1 MYDHLN
7 KIEEARMLDL
17 SRYIG
22 LGERE
27 IGLLLAVVMGL
38 LIAGFVLLIF
48 LSERSATKQKTNQAQ
63 PLNTNKDKQ
72 DPSESQN
79 IEL

>member
-1 MYDHLN
+1 MRLPW
-7 KIEEARMLDL
+7 
-17 SRYIG
+17 
-22 LGERE
+22 
-27 IGLLLAVVMGL
+27 LAVIMGL
-38 LIAGFVLLIF
+38 LIAGFILIIF

-63 PLNTNKDKQ
+63 PLDTNKDKQ

>member
-7 KIEEARMLDL
+7 KYEEARMLDL

-27 IGLLLAVVMGL
+27 IGLLLAVIMGL
-38 LIAGFVLLIF
+38 LISGFILVIF
-48 LSERSATKQKTNQAQ
+48 LSELYFPVFET
-63 PLNTNKDKQ
+63 
-72 DPSESQN
+72 
-79 IEL
+79 

>member
-1 MYDHLN
+1 
-7 KIEEARMLDL
+7 MLDL

-27 IGLLLAVVMGL
+27 VGLLLAVVMGL
-38 LIAGFVLLIF
+38 LISGFILVIF
-48 LSERSATKQKTNQAQ
+48 LSERSATKQKTKPAQ
-63 PLNTNKDKQ
+63 PFDTNKDKQ

>member
-1 MYDHLN
+1 
-7 KIEEARMLDL
+7 MLDL

-27 IGLLLAVVMGL
+27 VGLLLAVVMGL
-38 LIAGFVLLIF
+38 LISGFILVIF
-48 LSERSATKQKTNQAQ
+48 LSERRVTKQKTNQAQ
-63 PLNTNKDKQ
+63 PFDTNNKDKQ
-72 DPSESQN
+72 DPSESQS

>member
-1 MYDHLN
+1 
-7 KIEEARMLDL
+7 MLDL

-27 IGLLLAVVMGL
+27 VGLLLAVIMGL
-38 LIAGFVLLIF
+38 LISGFILVIF

-63 PLNTNKDKQ
+63 PFDTHKDKQ

>member
-1 MYDHLN
+1 
-7 KIEEARMLDL
+7 MLDL

-27 IGLLLAVVMGL
+27 VGLLLAVVMGL
-38 LIAGFVLLIF
+38 LISGFILVIF

-63 PLNTNKDKQ
+63 PFDTTHKDKQ

>member
-1 MYDHLN
+1 
-7 KIEEARMLDL
+7 MLDL

-27 IGLLLAVVMGL
+27 VGLLLAVIMGL
-38 LIAGFVLLIF
+38 LISGFILVIF
-48 LSERSATKQKTNQAQ
+48 LSERSATKQKTKLAQ
-63 PLNTNKDKQ
+63 PFDTNKDKQ
-72 DPSESQN
+72 DPSESQS

>member
-1 MYDHLN
+1 
-7 KIEEARMLDL
+7 MLDL

-27 IGLLLAVVMGL
+27 VGLLLAVIMGL
-38 LIAGFVLLIF
+38 LISGFILVIF
-48 LSERSATKQKTNQAQ
+48 LSERRVTKQKTNRAQ
-63 PLNTNKDKQ
+63 PFDTNKDKQ
-72 DPSESQN
+72 DPSESQS

>member
-1 MYDHLN
+1 MIIL
-7 KIEEARMLDL
+7 IGEARMLDL

-27 IGLLLAVVMGL
+27 VGLLLAVIMGL
-38 LIAGFVLLIF
+38 LISGFILVIF
-48 LSERSATKQKTNQAQ
+48 LSERRVTKQKTNQAQ
-63 PLNTNKDKQ
+63 SFDTNKDKQ
-72 DPSESQN
+72 DPSESQS

>member
-1 MYDHLN
+1 
-7 KIEEARMLDL
+7 MLDL

-27 IGLLLAVVMGL
+27 VGLLLAVVMGL
-38 LIAGFVLLIF
+38 LISGFILVIF
-48 LSERSATKQKTNQAQ
+48 LSERRVTKQKTNQAQ
-63 PLNTNKDKQ
+63 PFDTKDKQ
-72 DPSESQN
+72 DPSESQS

>member
-1 MYDHLN
+1 
-7 KIEEARMLDL
+7 MLDL

-38 LIAGFVLLIF
+38 LISGFILIIF
-48 LSERSATKQKTNQAQ
+48 LSERRVAKQKTNQAQ
-63 PLNTNKDKQ
+63 PFDTNKDKQ
-72 DPSESQN
+72 DPSESQS

>member
-1 MYDHLN
+1 MIIL
-7 KIEEARMLDL
+7 IGEARMLDL

-27 IGLLLAVVMGL
+27 VGLLLAVVMGL
-38 LIAGFVLLIF
+38 LISGFILVIF
-48 LSERSATKQKTNQAQ
+48 LSERRVTKQKTNQAQ
-63 PLNTNKDKQ
+63 PFDTNKDKQ
-72 DPSESQN
+72 DPSESQS

>member
-7 KIEEARMLDL
+7 NIGEARMFDL

-27 IGLLLAVVMGL
+27 VGLLLTVIMGL
-38 LIAGFVLLIF
+38 LISGFILVIF

-63 PLNTNKDKQ
+63 PFDINKDKQ
-72 DPSESQN
+72 DPSESQS

>member
-1 MYDHLN
+1 
-7 KIEEARMLDL
+7 MLDL

-27 IGLLLAVVMGL
+27 VGLLLAVVMGL
-38 LIAGFVLLIF
+38 LISGFILVIF
-48 LSERSATKQKTNQAQ
+48 LSERSATKQKTNQAH
-63 PLNTNKDKQ
+63 PFDTHKDEQ

>member
-1 MYDHLN
+1 MFN
-7 KIEEARMLDL
+7 L

-27 IGLLLAVVMGL
+27 VGLLLAVVMGL
-38 LIAGFVLLIF
+38 LIAGFILVIF
-48 LSERSATKQKTNQAQ
+48 LSERSATRQKTNQAQ
-63 PLNTNKDKQ
+63 PFDTNKDKQ